1 MTSCKLFHSPVT
13 SFDLSREGEFE
24 ISLAQGNFLEY
35 LEEKGRKSGKGRVQ
49 VGEKRVQRG
58 KRKGNGKGN
67 GMEGKGEAYRF
78 IDGERGGKGTDGMGR
93 GTGNTGDGEGEVR
106 EERKEKKKESEDEV
120 ERKRIKEKG
129 TGKRELEKVNVKGSI
144 KGIVKVK

>member
-58 KRKGNGKGN
+58 KRKGNG
-67 GMEGKGEAYRF
+67 
-78 IDGERGGKGTDGMGR
+78 TLQW
-93 GTGNTGDGEGEVR
+93 
-106 EERKEKKKESEDEV
+106 ERKWHGR
-120 ERKRIKEKG
+120 ERR
-129 TGKRELEKVNVKGSI
+129 SI
-144 KGIVKVK
+144 